1 MFATFPIAGKIV
13 LRAIPSTGLVGIR
26 VVGAAFAFVLVQFA
40 ARRPWKAWKVN
51 RRDWPLLVLCSLLG
65 LVLNQLLY
73 VKGLSLTTAINTIVL
88 ATTIPLSALLVSIL
102 LHHDR
107 ATTPRILGM
116 LIAAA
121 GVLYLID
128 PSRADF
134 SRGSRL
140 GDILIVANSLCYGAY
155 VAVSKNLV
163 ARYNP
168 LSIITWFFIVASL
181 FAAPIGAVRLAQVPL
196 SEVGRSV
203 WLAVLYVVLV
213 PTVGAYYLNAW
224 ALARVPPSTVAV
236 YVYLQ
241 PLIVFALAP
250 LLLGEK
256 PSIRALVASLLI
268 FAGVA
273 VVTRRSRT
281 RAIEEIAEHPEALGH

>member
-1 MFATFPIAGKIV
+1 MFATFPIAGKV
-13 LRAIPSTGLVGIR
+13 ALRAIPSTGLVAFR
-26 VVGAAFAFVLVQFA
+26 VAGAALALVLVQLVV
-40 ARRPWKAWKVN
+40 RRPWKIN
-51 RRDWPLLVLCSLLG
+51 RRDWALLVLCSLLG

-107 ATTPRILGM
+107 ATPRRIIGM

-134 SRGSRL
+134 SRGTRL
-140 GDILIVANSLCYGAY
+140 GDLLIVANSLCYGAY
-155 VAVSKNLV
+155 VSVSKNLV
-163 ARYNP
+163 SRYNP
-168 LSIITWFFIVASL
+168 LSIITWLFIVACL
-181 FAAPIGAVRLAQVPL
+181 IAAPIGAVRLTQVRL
-196 SEVGRSV
+196 SDVEVSA
-203 WLAVLYVVLV
+203 WLAVLYIVLV

-250 LLLGEK
+250 LFLGERL
-256 PSIRALVASLLI
+256 SIRTLVASLVI

-273 VVTRRSRT
+273 VVTRRSRS
-281 RAIEEIAEHPEALGH
+281 RAIQEVSEHPEALGH